1 MNEIGNNLKRTR
13 LLKKLSLKQAGDLL
27 NMSSTAVAK
36 YEKGDIIPD
45 SQKLIEFSRA
55 YNVNVL
61 DLLKV
66 YNKPQMKFI
75 AFRKK
80 KRLTGQNLDLL
91 KDIIMNEVGNYI
103 EVLSYND
110 INNTIKLPKYKC
122 NCIED
127 AEIAAQ
133 KFRNF
138 IEISELQPIVNLIN
152 ILENLGIYIIQI
164 KNSNNRFKDFD
175 GLSEIVEGIPFII
188 ILDDIKDGVRQR
200 FTIAHELGHLLI
212 NCDKDNEETLCNRFA
227 SALLMPKKAIIN
239 EIGNYRKTISF
250 YEYIAVKAEYKVSYA
265 AINYR
270 LKDLNIINDYLY
282 KKMSIYIST
291 HIGTSDPKPIKP
303 EITYQYKKIVHKLE
317 NEDIISLNKACELL
331 GETADEFN
339 KEDYNYWY

>member
-13 LLKKLSLKQAGDLL
+13 LLKKLSLKKAGDLL

-138 IEISELQPIVNLIN
+138 IEISA
-152 ILENLGIYIIQI
+152 
-164 KNSNNRFKDFD
+164 NS
-175 GLSEIVEGIPFII
+175 
-188 ILDDIKDGVRQR
+188 
-200 FTIAHELGHLLI
+200 
-212 NCDKDNEETLCNRFA
+212 
-227 SALLMPKKAIIN
+227 
-239 EIGNYRKTISF
+239 
-250 YEYIAVKAEYKVSYA
+250 
-265 AINYR
+265 
-270 LKDLNIINDYLY
+270 
-282 KKMSIYIST
+282 
-291 HIGTSDPKPIKP
+291 
-303 EITYQYKKIVHKLE
+303 
-317 NEDIISLNKACELL
+317 
-331 GETADEFN
+331 
-339 KEDYNYWY
+339 